1 MNAAPETL
9 SPDLVFRSAART
21 HAGARRTVN
30 EDRVL
35 DRTGKGLWAIADGMG
50 GHQAG
55 DVAAATV
62 VEAMAGVEHGA
73 SGYAY
78 LGDIIA
84 AVEQANAAIFTGRAA
99 EGAGASGSTLVAL
112 IAHEGHYACLW
123 AGDSRAYL
131 FRDGALAAITRDHSL
146 VQQLVDQGDVPESR
160 RRQHPNAHIITRA
173 VGVDAQ
179 VELDRQFAAIAPG
192 DIFLLCSDGL
202 TACLD
207 DDEMARAL
215 AGGDLD
221 AAADHLLQSAL
232 SRQALDNV
240 SLILVQATPRAW

>member
-1 MNAAPETL
+1 MSAAPL
-9 SPDLVFRSAART
+9 AMSPGLVFRSAART
-21 HAGARRTVN
+21 HAGTRRTVN

-35 DRTGKGLWAIADGMG
+35 DRTDKGLWAIADGMG

-55 DVAAATV
+55 DIAASTV
-62 VEAMAGVEHGA
+62 IDAISAIEHGP
-73 SGYAY
+73 SGYTY
-78 LGDIIA
+78 LADIVA
-84 AVEQANAAIFTGRAA
+84 AVERANAAIFTGRSAG
-99 EGAGASGSTLVAL
+99 GAGASGSTVVAL

-131 FRDGALAAITRDHSL
+131 FRDGALAPITRDHSL
-146 VQQLVDQGDVPESR
+146 VQQLVDCGDVPESR
-160 RRQHPNAHIITRA
+160 RRLHPNAHIITRA

-179 VELDRQFAAIAPG
+179 VELDRQFAAIAAG

-207 DDEMARAL
+207 DAEMAGAL
-215 AGGDLD
+215 AGDDLQ
-221 AAADHLLQSAL
+221 AAADHLLQTAL

-240 SLILVQATPRAW
+240 SLILVRADQRG